1 VMKPPALIVS
11 LGLLV
16 SSLWPAG
23 ADTSSV
29 AVQTIVAKRGSLPE
43 TVTAYGTAVPA
54 VEGSTTL
61 SLPNDG
67 RVLQIAVAPG
77 QMVQPGQRLLD
88 FGFLVATISA
98 YQQALTALNLARSQ
112 RQHTAALL
120 AQQLATRDQLA
131 QADKSVADSKN
142 TLEAMRQEGRDKSGQ
157 VVTAPF
163 AGIVTA
169 IPVAQGSQVAAG
181 TPLITMAR
189 GDALAVI
196 VGIEPSGGQRVRPGQ
211 PARLEPL
218 TGTGAAIDGTVA
230 RVDGMLNAKTRLV
243 DTTISAP
250 AGLVL
255 GAAFRAVIT
264 VGQFDGWLVPRNA
277 VLSDGHGAYLFQVS
291 GGNAARVNVKIVGS
305 AGDATIVDG
314 PLGPQLPIVI
324 QGNYQLSDGMPL
336 RETSAGK

>member
-1 VMKPPALIVS
+1 MMKPGAVIVGLALLLSSSPAC
-11 LGLLV
+11 
-16 SSLWPAG
+16 A
-23 ADTSSV
+23 ADAPSV
-29 AVQTIVAKRGSLPE
+29 AVQTIAAKRASLAD
-43 TVTAYGTAVPA
+43 TITAYGTAAPVID
-54 VEGSTTL
+54 GSTTL
-61 SLPNDG
+61 SLPSDG
-67 RVLQIAVAPG
+67 RVLQLAVAPG

-88 FGFLVATISA
+88 FAFLAATISA

-131 QADKSVADSKN
+131 QAEKAVADAQI
-142 TLEAMRQEGRDKSGQ
+142 TLDAMRQEGRDKPVQ
-157 VVTAPF
+157 IVTAPF

-196 VGIEPSGGQRVRPGQ
+196 VGIEPSGGHPVRPGQ

-218 TGTGAAIDGTVA
+218 SGTGAAIDGTVV
-230 RVDGMLNAKTRLV
+230 RVDGMLNAKTRLI

-277 VLSDGHGAYLFQVS
+277 VLSDGQGAYLFQVS

-305 AGDATIVDG
+305 VGDTTVVDG
-314 PLGPQLPIVI
+314 RLAPQLPIVI
-324 QGNYQLSDGMPL
+324 QGNYQLSDGMPV
-336 RETSAGK
+336 RAASAGQ

>member
-1 VMKPPALIVS
+1 VMKARGVIIGLS
-11 LGLLV
+11 LLL
-16 SSLWPAG
+16 SSSPDCV
-23 ADTSSV
+23 ADTPSV
-29 AVQTIVAKRGSLPE
+29 AVQTIAAKRGSLAD
-43 TVTAYGTAVPA
+43 TVTAYGTAAPV

-61 SLPNDG
+61 SLPTDG
-67 RVLQIAVAPG
+67 RVLQLAVAPG
-77 QMVQPGQRLLD
+77 QLVQPGQRLLD
-88 FGFLVATISA
+88 FGFLAATTSA

-131 QADKSVADSKN
+131 QAEKAVADAQ
-142 TLEAMRQEGRDKSGQ
+142 TILDAMRQEGRDKSVQ
-157 VVTAPF
+157 IVTAPF

-181 TPLITMAR
+181 TPLITVAR

-196 VGIEPSGGQRVRPGQ
+196 VGIEPSGGVRVSPGQ

-218 TGTGAAIDGTVA
+218 TGTGAAIDGTVV
-230 RVDGMLNAKTRLV
+230 RVDGMLNAKTRLI

-250 AGLVL
+250 AGLVP

-264 VGQFDGWLVPRNA
+264 VGQFQGWLVPRDA
-277 VLSDGHGAYLFQVS
+277 VLSDGKGPYLFQVS
-291 GGNAARVNVKIVGS
+291 GGNAARVDVKIVGS
-305 AGDATIVDG
+305 AGDTTVVDG

-324 QGNYQLSDGMPL
+324 QGNYQLSDGMPV
-336 RETSAGK
+336 REASAGQ